1 MINPYR
7 WGLLIRDTLKS
18 KERIFTPIVVFRD
31 NKSINPAIRQTSPPQ
46 AHDHLLDD
54 RWIIPA
60 KQHTHSSLIV
70 CLPPTPIAW
79 WGSSRHNHVHH
90 SKKMTDPPDFSTF
103 NWSNSQQASQSEP
116 DPSAYAQINHQSYN
130 AQASQRG
137 DSFSHRD
144 SPVNGKGNGGGGGAD
159 GVRENSDYATFTFG
173 QPTSQTGSQGGE
185 YYGMNGGVDASQT
198 SYTTSDAAGYTPI
211 DPALTGPPQR
221 QGQSQQTSGQSSYL
235 SQHIPP
241 SNFNPG
247 RRYSTPALSSTNS
260 PYNIPRR
267 QNMYPPSQY
276 SQRQSDLT
284 TSSST
289 SFAQPPPRSPALSSP
304 LRSFPQGYSPLDRR
318 MSMPTNSL
326 WQLAHQNTAPQP
338 QTSPVAP
345 HADTRP
351 RQHSMVDWRMSSQ
364 TVPSRSSH
372 SNPLLADLD
381 ASQGMLSL
389 RGDGQWG
396 SQTSDQGSL
405 DFNAGLDDRR
415 GSYDPNV
422 LGGGVAYDTGRR
434 GSVDSDATQPGS
446 ILGDGMKKHTC
457 PLCHKK
463 FTRPSSLQTHMYSHT
478 GEKRNH
484 PILGWMLKV
493 AFKCEFDGCGRSFSV
508 VSNLRRHKK
517 IHLNRTPIFQS
528 LLHAE
533 TA

>member
-1 MINPYR
+1 
-7 WGLLIRDTLKS
+7 
-18 KERIFTPIVVFRD
+18 
-31 NKSINPAIRQTSPPQ
+31 
-46 AHDHLLDD
+46 
-54 RWIIPA
+54 
-60 KQHTHSSLIV
+60 
-70 CLPPTPIAW
+70 
-79 WGSSRHNHVHH
+79 
-90 SKKMTDPPDFSTF
+90 MTDPPDFSSF
-103 NWSNSQQASQSEP
+103 NWQNSQQASQSEP

-130 AQASQRG
+130 AQASQRA

-144 SPVNGKGNGGGGGAD
+144 SPVNGNGNNGGGVGD
-159 GVRENSDYATFTFG
+159 GTRENSDYANFTFG
-173 QPTSQTGSQGGE
+173 QPTSSQTGSQGGGF
-185 YYGMNGGVDASQT
+185 YSMNGGVDASQT
-198 SYTTSDAAGYTPI
+198 NYATSDAGGYTPI

-221 QGQSQQTSGQSSYL
+221 QGQSQQSSGQSSYL

-247 RRYSTPALSSTNS
+247 RRYSTPALSSSNS

-267 QNMYPPSQY
+267 QNMYPPQH
-276 SQRQSDLT
+276 SQRPSDLN
-284 TSSST
+284 TSSAT
-289 SFAQPPPRSPALSSP
+289 SFAQPPPRSPAFSSP

-326 WQLAHQNTAPQP
+326 WQLAHQGATPQAP
-338 QTSPVAP
+338 TSPIAT
-345 HADTRP
+345 HTETRP
-351 RQHSMVDWRMSSQ
+351 RQHSMVDWRLSSQ
-364 TVPSRSSH
+364 TAPSRSSH

-422 LGGGVAYDTGRR
+422 LTGGVTYETGRR

-478 GEKRNH
+478 GEKRTTPTLSWN
-484 PILGWMLKV
+484 ILMV
-493 AFKCEFDGCGRSFSV
+493 AFKCEFEGCGRSFSV

-517 IHLNRTPIFQS
+517 IHVNRTSDSQS
-528 LLHAE
+528 LLHVE